1 MEEQVA
7 VQISICRDEAGRQ
20 WYRVDAQAPYD
31 EQLRARKSYGNF
43 ASLLI
48 EACEACIPLTDGGQA
63 EDETLTQS

>member
-7 VQISICRDEAGRQ
+7 VQITICRDGAGRE

-31 EQLRARKSYGNF
+31 QQLRECNSYGNF

-48 EACEACIPLTDGGQA
+48 EACEAYIPLVDKGTPENA
-63 EDETLTQS
+63 

>member
-7 VQISICRDEAGRQ
+7 VQILICRDEAGRE

-31 EQLRARKSYGNF
+31 EQLRARNSYGNF

-48 EACEACIPLTDGGQA
+48 EACEACIPLVDQGT
-63 EDETLTQS
+63 EENETVA